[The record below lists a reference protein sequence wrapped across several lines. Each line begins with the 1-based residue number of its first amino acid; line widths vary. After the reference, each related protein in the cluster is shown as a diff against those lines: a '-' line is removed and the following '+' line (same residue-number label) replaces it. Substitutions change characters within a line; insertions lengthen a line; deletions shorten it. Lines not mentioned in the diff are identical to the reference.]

1 MATHSSI
8 LVRRMLWTEDATVHG
23 VLKSWTGLSNE
34 QKSPKIM
41 GGKGKIKQFEQCPDS
56 ADIHRQEVY

>member
-8 LVRRMLWTEDATVHG
+8 LVRRMLWTEDVTVHG

-41 GGKGKIKQFEQCPDS
+41 GGKDILERGK
-56 ADIHRQEVY
+56 